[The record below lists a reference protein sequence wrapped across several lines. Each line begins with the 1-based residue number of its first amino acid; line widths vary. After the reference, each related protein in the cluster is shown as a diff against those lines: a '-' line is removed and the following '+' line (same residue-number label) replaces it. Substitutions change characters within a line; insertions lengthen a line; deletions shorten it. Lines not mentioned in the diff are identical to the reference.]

1 MCFEKSDTFGLVGLL
16 RSFLPLVLGLMCAYR
31 SLLLAL
37 VLSSLS
43 HASQFEGDVS
53 VMFLRGLVKAIFLF
67 EGVKKGVFLA
77 VNCIISGLWF
87 SVVNY

>member
-1 MCFEKSDTFGLVGLL
+1 MGS
-16 RSFLPLVLGLMCAYR
+16 MCAYK

-43 HASQFEGDVS
+43 HASHSKGDVN

-67 EGVKKGVFLA
+67 EGVKRRVFGCKSYKRRFA
-77 VNCIISGLWF
+77 VFGC
-87 SVVNY
+87 